1 MNMPKRKSSHNKILT
16 MFNLFL
22 LASLTLLIFT
32 PVSSVSGGN
41 TNKNWFAVPR
51 VELLPSS
58 GGNELSFRQS
68 QVFLVRVYDLNNVVS
83 SVRAKWKDQIIACF
97 PDSDRDIWY
106 GLGGIGADIKPGDYE
121 LIVAIE
127 TTFGKKIMSKK
138 VFTVEKMDFPTTTL
152 RVNPKYAIV
161 PDKSKQHI
169 SDDRKAFNKAY
180 KTPNLGRLWEGP
192 FARPVTGPVTSPF
205 GTLRIFNG
213 SVKSKHTG
221 VDLGNKNGH
230 PIRATQAGKVVLAR
244 KAYIAGNIVIL
255 DHGAGL
261 HTIYCHLSKFKVKT
275 GQMVD
280 KNEIIGLVG
289 STGRVTG
296 PHLHWGARVQ
306 GVLVDPMSLLELN
319 HLLDPT
325 N

>member
-1 MNMPKRKSSHNKILT
+1 MKTMILLLWVIPFTVYPSS
-16 MFNLFL
+16 
-22 LASLTLLIFT
+22 
-32 PVSSVSGGN
+32 SSISADSGEGR
-41 TNKNWFAVPR
+41 WYAVPR

-58 GGNELSFRQS
+58 GPEKLSFRQG
-68 QVFLVRVYDLNNVVS
+68 QVFLVKVYDIDQVVS
-83 SVRAKWKDQIIACF
+83 SVRAKWKDQTIACF
-97 PDSDRDIWY
+97 PDNDREIWY
-106 GLGGIGADIKPGDYE
+106 GLGGIGTDVKAGDYE
-121 LIVAIE
+121 LIVSVE
-127 TTFGKKIMSKK
+127 TTFGRKIMSKK
-138 VFTVEKMDFPTTTL
+138 SMSVKKEDFPTTKL
-152 RVNPKYAIV
+152 RVNPRYAVV
-161 PDKSKQHI
+161 PDRSKQHI

-213 SVKSKHTG
+213 LVNSKHTG

-230 PIRATQAGKVVLAR
+230 PIKATQAGKVVLAR
-244 KAYIAGNIVIL
+244 KAFIAGNIIII

-280 KNEIIGLVG
+280 KGETIGLVG

-296 PHLHWGARVQ
+296 PHLHWGTRVQ

-319 HLLDPT
+319 QWLDPT